1 MHMDPNRNMLNDIF
15 KMTKEN
21 NDMLHGMRRRAFV
34 GGLLKFI
41 IWGAIFI
48 APIWFYMTYLNESM
62 QKMLTAFNQVQAT
75 GVSAQTQLGSFQN
88 MFKEFTDKISF
99 FPHPGTPT
107 PQ

>member
-1 MHMDPNRNMLNDIF
+1 MDPNRDMLNDIF
-15 KMTKEN
+15 KMTKDN

-62 QKMLTAFNQVQAT
+62 QKMFTAFNQVQAT
-75 GVSAQTQLGSFQN
+75 SVSAQTQLGSFQN
-88 MFKEFTDKISF
+88 SIKDFFDKIPF
-99 FPHPGTPT
+99 FPHATTPST
-107 PQ
+107 E